1 MPPGSRRPH
10 HPRPRPRQPAHLA
23 RRVRRSEGL
32 RQLDAADLLEFWPA
46 CATSEGWLYRVEQ
59 GGWLDQ
65 ECRREG
71 FVARETKAVDEYF
84 VNGGDRCLS
93 VLSWSPP
100 KVSPLIRPP

>member
-1 MPPGSRRPH
+1 RMSRGLGDVYK
-10 HPRPRPRQPAHLA
+10 RQ
-23 RRVRRSEGL
+23 
-32 RQLDAADLLEFWPA
+32 
-46 CATSEGWLYRVEQ
+46 WLYRVEQ

-84 VNGGDRCLS
+84 VNGGYRCLS

-100 KVSPLIRPP
+100 KVSPLI

>member
-1 MPPGSRRPH
+1 MR
-10 HPRPRPRQPAHLA
+10 HPRVGCTGSSKA
-23 RRVRRSEGL
+23 
-32 RQLDAADLLEFWPA
+32 
-46 CATSEGWLYRVEQ
+46 
-59 GGWLDQ
+59 LDQ

-100 KVSPLIRPP
+100 KVSPLI

>member
-1 MPPGSRRPH
+1 RDVTPITPILYVLKPV
-10 HPRPRPRQPAHLA
+10 P
-23 RRVRRSEGL
+23 
-32 RQLDAADLLEFWPA
+32 DNLLEFWPA
-46 CATSEGWLYRVEQ
+46 CAASEGWLYRVEQ

-100 KVSPLIRPP
+100 KVSPLI

>member
-1 MPPGSRRPH
+1 
-10 HPRPRPRQPAHLA
+10 
-23 RRVRRSEGL
+23 
-32 RQLDAADLLEFWPA
+32 
-46 CATSEGWLYRVEQ
+46 GWLYRVEQ
-59 GGWLDQ
+59 GGWLNQ

-100 KVSPLIRPP
+100 KVSPLI